1 MTKRVMLK
9 ISGEALSEE
18 DRIFSIERADALAK
32 SLVKV
37 QKAGFELAVLSGGGN
52 VWRGRIGQGMDAVT
66 ADQMG
71 MLATVL
77 NCIFLKDALVR
88 HNAKARVMSAIEIPR
103 FCEVV
108 RQDIAKEKLAE
119 GEIILFA
126 GGLGSP
132 FFTTDTAVVL
142 RAIEIGA
149 DTLLLAKS
157 IDGVYTADPLEDSS
171 AKLIKNISYEEA
183 MAANL
188 RVMDMSAFALCA
200 DKGLPQVR
208 VFSMNDPDNILKV
221 LSGDTMGTTLYP

>member
-1 MTKRVMLK
+1 MAKRVMLK
-9 ISGEALSEE
+9 ISGEALS
-18 DRIFSIERADALAK
+18 DDGRTFCIDRADALAK

-77 NCIFLKDALVR
+77 NCLFLKDALVR
-88 HNAKARVMSAIEIPR
+88 HGAKASVMSAIEMPR
-103 FCEVV
+103 VCDVV
-108 RQDIAKEKLAE
+108 RQDLAREKLAG
-119 GEIILFA
+119 GEIVLFA

-142 RAIEIGA
+142 RAIEIEA

-157 IDGVYTADPLEDSS
+157 IDGVYTADPLKDPS
-171 AKLIKNISYEEA
+171 AKFIKEISYKDA

-200 DKGLPQVR
+200 DKGLPEVR
-208 VFSMNDPDNILKV
+208 VFSMDDPDNILKV
-221 LSGDTMGTTLYP
+221 LSGSEMGTTLHP